1 MQPNTLD
8 FSFWAAG
15 LLGHAILLAV
25 LLTRGRFR
33 QMPSF
38 SALIASNIVETIT
51 LFCIFRAGMKTA
63 YFDAYWSFA
72 LLEAALKL
80 AVLYEVA
87 DSVYRPVG
95 VWARDVRLQIVLLA
109 CASVVVA
116 LLLAFWASPPAKTF
130 LASFVIRGNLFIAVL
145 LSMLFAAILATSS
158 QVGLAWRNH
167 VWQVALG
174 LGVYSMITF
183 VVEGLHS
190 YLGVAG
196 HEAVYRLLTR
206 VRIGVYLGLLC
217 YWIEMIWLNEPKR
230 RPVTPAM
237 RAGLFSLRTQLAR
250 DLARLSS
257 SQDRP

>member
-1 MQPNTLD
+1 MRPNTLD

-25 LLTRGRFR
+25 LLVRGRFR
-33 QMPSF
+33 QVPFF
-38 SALIASNIVETIT
+38 SALIASNIVETIA
-51 LFCIFRAGMKTA
+51 LFWIFGTGARAA
-63 YFDAYWSFA
+63 YSYAYWSFA
-72 LLEAALKL
+72 LLESGLKL

-95 VWARDVRLQIVLLA
+95 IWARDVRFQITLLA
-109 CASVVVA
+109 GASVVAA
-116 LLLAFWASPPAKTF
+116 LGLAWWASPPAKTF

-167 VWQVALG
+167 IWQVALG

-183 VVEGLHS
+183 VVEGAHS
-190 YLGVAG
+190 YLGVDA
-196 HEAVYRLLTR
+196 HVAAYKVLSRF
-206 VRIGVYLGLLC
+206 RIAVYLGLLC

-230 RPVTPAM
+230 RLVTPAM
-237 RAGLFSLRTQLAR
+237 RASLFALRSQLAR
-250 DLARLSS
+250 TQAGLNSA
-257 SQDRP
+257 QDQP